1 MIFFKSTLNG
11 LTQNGSRAQKLQK
24 QHWKMM
30 NQAQPRAEVEDLT
43 VDQTLTSQASHLITA
58 GPDSSPHWNQMII
71 WYFVSWNLTI
81 EMICI
86 ERH

>member
-11 LTQNGSRAQKLQK
+11 LTQNGRRAQKLQK

-30 NQAQPRAEVEDLT
+30 NQAITIRVYTKSKIQPRADVEDLT

-71 WYFVSWNLTI
+71 
-81 EMICI
+81 
-86 ERH
+86 